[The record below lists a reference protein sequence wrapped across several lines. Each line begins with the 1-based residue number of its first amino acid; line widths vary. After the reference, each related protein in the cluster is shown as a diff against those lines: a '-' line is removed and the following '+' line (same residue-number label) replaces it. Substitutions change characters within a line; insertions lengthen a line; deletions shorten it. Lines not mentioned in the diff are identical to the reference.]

1 MGKKGY
7 FRDVHSQLNLWHESA
22 DADFCICQ
30 YCVSGK
36 LQEADVTVSNELT
49 EADSGTPS

>member
-7 FRDVHSQLNLWHESA
+7 FRDVHFSVESA
-22 DADFCICQ
+22 DADFCSCQ

-36 LQEADVTVSNELT
+36 LQEADVTVSNELI
-49 EADSGTPS
+49 EADSGTSS